1 MFGFRLTRGSTVLC
15 FIFVLIGFPA
25 HAGPLRAIT
34 FEDLDGVKTGE
45 SFVGTS
51 LDISPDGKYVAV
63 EHGFDLQVI
72 DAGTERPLHDLGSGI
87 EPRFS
92 PDGEKLAFYSNRTG
106 EMQLWVWDMKTHQA
120 RQLTSLQGGVDADP
134 KMRISGYLIDAF
146 RFDWSPDGRQ
156 IVFISRIGIDV
167 PRAPGEPQVIDRK
180 SSPDDA
186 LSGFFAKPGMTTAG
200 VIMSRDGRNRKRD
213 RKGQNGSVKVIA
225 WGPSFRKKK
234 NI

>member
-72 DAGTERPLHDLGSGI
+72 AAGTERPLHDLGSGI

-92 PDGEKLAFYSNRTG
+92 PDGEKLAFYSNR
-106 EMQLWVWDMKTHQA
+106 K
-120 RQLTSLQGGVDADP
+120 
-134 KMRISGYLIDAF
+134 I
-146 RFDWSPDGRQ
+146 GRDH
-156 IVFISRIGIDV
+156 VCNTV
-167 PRAPGEPQVIDRK
+167 PNAPLE
-180 SSPDDA
+180 
-186 LSGFFAKPGMTTAG
+186 
-200 VIMSRDGRNRKRD
+200 
-213 RKGQNGSVKVIA
+213 
-225 WGPSFRKKK
+225 
-234 NI
+234 

>member
-92 PDGEKLAFYSNRTG
+92 PDGEKLARS
-106 EMQLWVWDMKTHQA
+106 EEH
-120 RQLTSLQGGVDADP
+120 TSELQSL
-134 KMRISGYLIDAF
+134 MRISYA
-146 RFDWSPDGRQ
+146 
-156 IVFISRIGIDV
+156 VFCLKTQTKESTT
-167 PRAPGEPQVIDRK
+167 PQA
-180 SSPDDA
+180 S
-186 LSGFFAKPGMTTAG
+186 TQHH
-200 VIMSRDGRNRKRD
+200 N
-213 RKGQNGSVKVIA
+213 
-225 WGPSFRKKK
+225 
-234 NI
+234 

>member
-72 DAGTERPLHDLGSGI
+72 DAGTERPLHDLRS
-87 EPRFS
+87 E
-92 PDGEKLAFYSNRTG
+92 E
-106 EMQLWVWDMKTHQA
+106 H
-120 RQLTSLQGGVDADP
+120 TSELQSL
-134 KMRISGYLIDAF
+134 MRISYA
-146 RFDWSPDGRQ
+146 
-156 IVFISRIGIDV
+156 VFC
-167 PRAPGEPQVIDRK
+167 
-180 SSPDDA
+180 
-186 LSGFFAKPGMTTAG
+186 L
-200 VIMSRDGRNRKRD
+200 
-213 RKGQNGSVKVIA
+213 
-225 WGPSFRKKK
+225 KKK
-234 NI
+234 K

>member
-92 PDGEKLAFYSNRTG
+92 PDGEKPAFSSNRTG
-106 EMQLWVWDMKTHQA
+106 EMQLCVWDK
-120 RQLTSLQGGVDADP
+120 
-134 KMRISGYLIDAF
+134 I
-146 RFDWSPDGRQ
+146 GRAVCRERGCQ
-156 IVFISRIGIDV
+156 YV
-167 PRAPGEPQVIDRK
+167 
-180 SSPDDA
+180 
-186 LSGFFAKPGMTTAG
+186 
-200 VIMSRDGRNRKRD
+200 
-213 RKGQNGSVKVIA
+213 
-225 WGPSFRKKK
+225 
-234 NI
+234 